1 MTFLQMNSL
10 TDSWSIHSVSFRA
23 EKNYT
28 VNGEEMAFVGVTG
41 FHLLTS
47 LTYSVALLD
56 AENAPKPKKSQMQI
70 TDGLKTL
77 AFGKKGKN

>member
-1 MTFLQMNSL
+1 MTSS
-10 TDSWSIHSVSFRA
+10 TDSWIIHSVRFRA

-28 VNGEEMAFVGVTG
+28 VNGEEMAFVGVNG

-47 LTYSVALLD
+47 LTYSLALLD
-56 AENAPKPKKSQMQI
+56 AENAPKPKKGQMQI

-77 AFGKKGKN
+77 AFGKKSKH

>member
-1 MTFLQMNSL
+1 M
-10 TDSWSIHSVSFRA
+10 
-23 EKNYT
+23 
-28 VNGEEMAFVGVTG
+28 GVTG

-56 AENAPKPKKSQMQI
+56 AENAPKPKESQMQI